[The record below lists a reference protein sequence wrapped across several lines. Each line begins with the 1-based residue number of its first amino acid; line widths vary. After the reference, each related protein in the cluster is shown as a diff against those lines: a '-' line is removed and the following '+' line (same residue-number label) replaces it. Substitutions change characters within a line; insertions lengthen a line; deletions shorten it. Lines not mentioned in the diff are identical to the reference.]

1 MTQQDS
7 APAGGQPS
15 EPDPSRHTVLVVD
28 DDVSLAR
35 LVRAILRTADYEVA
49 TACNGEEALE
59 VAANVHPDVI
69 VLDLRMPRMD
79 GPEFF
84 RALRARGDYTPIL
97 VASSFGARTA
107 QKELGAEG
115 AIEKPFDPE
124 ALITAVTRLSEMSH
138 P

>member
-1 MTQQDS
+1 
-7 APAGGQPS
+7 
-15 EPDPSRHTVLVVD
+15 
-28 DDVSLAR
+28 
-35 LVRAILRTADYEVA
+35 VRAILRTADYEVA

-59 VAANVHPDVI
+59 IAANVHPDVI

-84 RALRARGDYTPIL
+84 RALRARGDFTPIL

-115 AIEKPFDPE
+115 SIEKPFDPE